1 MGRTE
6 NWTAESENM
15 MGGRANW
22 TGRNSMGGRANW
34 TGRNSM
40 GERANWTGRNSMGGE
55 RTGQDGTQWG
65 GERTGQDGTCTGAG
79 TLHIWPQFYSHDFTH
94 PFASDTFSSV
104 LENTSSTRRLVAV
117 LVVPG
122 NFCDNIK
129 CTTENSTDS
138 SGFSW
143 N

>member
-6 NWTAESENM
+6 NWTAESENT
-15 MGGRANW
+15 MGGRVNW

-34 TGRNSM
+34 TGQNSM
-40 GERANWTGRNSMGGE
+40 GGRVNWTGQNSMGGE
-55 RTGQDGTQWG
+55 SELDRT
-65 GERTGQDGTCTGAG
+65 EHVRVLVPCTSGCSSMPTILY
-79 TLHIWPQFYSHDFTH
+79 TLLLVTRLVL
-94 PFASDTFSSV
+94 V
-104 LENTSSTRRLVAV
+104 LENASLIRRPVAV
-117 LVVPG
+117 WWCLETSV
-122 NFCDNIK
+122 ITS